1 MLVPLI
7 PDYPV
12 SGSTERGEAALQ
24 KFSCLFQKDVNERQS
39 EQSDWFTMLSE
50 EDNIRALTIALTFV
64 SLEQLSGSA
73 IVLMTLHTLLS
84 ESRVRTNLSV
94 TVIAVAMFLAAVA
107 VPPLIRKYDRKK
119 PLIGSSIVLALSM
132 VSFGAFYFY
141 LKISGWGQT
150 PRLVSTCSSQSCYNS
165 PSSYKE
171 IYLCK
176 KPFYALEVSMVS
188 FYTPLSEFIMK
199 TKSLVIVIL
208 SLLHK
213 ET

>member
-1 MLVPLI
+1 MLNPLI

-12 SGSTERGEAALQ
+12 SGGAERGEAALQ
-24 KFSCLFQKDVNERQS
+24 KSSCLFQKDVNERQS

-64 SLEQLSGSA
+64 SLEQLSGST

-84 ESRVRTNLSV
+84 ESRMRTNFSV
-94 TVIAVAMFLAAVA
+94 TIIAVAMFLAAVA

-132 VSFGAFYFY
+132 VSFGAFYFS

-150 PRLVSTCSSQSCYNS
+150 P
-165 PSSYKE
+165 
-171 IYLCK
+171 
-176 KPFYALEVSMVS
+176 
-188 FYTPLSEFIMK
+188 
-199 TKSLVIVIL
+199 
-208 SLLHK
+208 
-213 ET
+213 